1 MKPKVICHVMASV
14 DGHLQVDR
22 WSAPYPPTDK
32 GEVMKVYPEIG
43 RLLHFD
49 AWTFGRNTVTEIFPD
64 TTAFFD
70 KSRKYSPEDET
81 LMRPCMQPSVHVS
94 ERKSKR
100 LFISFDPEANI
111 IYTSS
116 QLRGDD
122 ILCVLPM
129 QKATPR
135 YLCYLHS
142 MNISTL
148 VVTDFSDMRH
158 TLESIHEHFGIM
170 TISLQ
175 GGGLLNGGMLNSG
188 LIDELSLIIYP
199 GLDCQK
205 TSVGLFDGVN
215 PQAIYHTRLQ
225 LLSVQPQAHG
235 AVWIRYKIHHT
246 PPRPDEKRTSPHILP

>member
-14 DGHLQVDR
+14 DGHLQVER
-22 WSAPYPPTDK
+22 WSAPYPPTEKD
-32 GEVMKVYPEIG
+32 GLMNVYPEIG
-43 RLLHFD
+43 RLLHSD

-70 KSRKYSPEDET
+70 KSRKYSPEEKA
-81 LMRPCMQPSVHVS
+81 LMQPCMQPSVHVS

-100 LFISFDPEANI
+100 WFISFDPEANI

-129 QKATPR
+129 QKATLR
-135 YLCYLHS
+135 YLNYLHS

-148 VVTDFSDMRH
+148 VVTDFSDMRY

-175 GGGLLNGGMLNSG
+175 GGGLFNGGMLNSG
-188 LIDELSLIIYP
+188 LIDELSLVVYP
-199 GLDCQK
+199 GLDCQN
-205 TSVGLFDGVN
+205 TSVGLFDGVD
-215 PQAIYHTRLQ
+215 PQTIYNIRLQ
-225 LLSVQPQAHG
+225 LLSVQPIGHG
-235 AVWIRYKIHHT
+235 AVWMRYKIHHT
-246 PPRPDEKRTSPHILP
+246 PPRHDEKRTSPHILP